1 MSGSHDVPGR
11 RQGVGRSGG
20 WQWARGGRRARGGPR
35 RAPLCLNFPR
45 PESAE
50 RADEGRETRPPPR
63 PPRRRRAAARRA
75 QPE

>member
-20 WQWARGGRRARGGPR
+20 WQWAGPAPGPR
-35 RAPLCLNFPR
+35 RGRAAPPFPR